1 VRDIIFAVY
10 FVVMQAG
17 NVQAYPW
24 NGEQLQILH
33 SHKDYHCQM
42 LRVIND
48 LERNGP
54 QGQVFPQ
61 APQTNLSSL
70 LPSLGT
76 EPTELLTGQKLH
88 EYLVQHL
95 RAYNVNQLPQ
105 INQNFESLDRIV
117 DVIKHG
123 YELIKKQNST
133 SLAISIDFGQWL
145 ALTFELY
152 KKDRRAG
159 RVAVAWKTWL
169 REHIGINEAYARKLR
184 QVTEILLE
192 FPRFRQL
199 GMSFLEVYRRRN
211 DIKTMLITK
220 PDIAQYWKIAP

>member
-1 VRDIIFAVY
+1 MTLSEYTGERYYFAVY

-24 NGEQLQILH
+24 NDEQLQILH

-42 LRVIND
+42 LDAIRD

-54 QGQVFPQ
+54 QSHVLPQ
-61 APQTNLSSL
+61 KPQTNLSSL
-70 LPSLGT
+70 LPSLRT
-76 EPTELLTGQKLH
+76 ETTELLTGQKLH

-95 RAYNVNQLPQ
+95 GTYDVNHLPQ
-105 INQNFESLDRIV
+105 INHNFESLERIV

-145 ALTFELY
+145 ALTFELF
-152 KKDRRAG
+152 KKERRAG
-159 RVAVAWKTWL
+159 RVAVDWKTWL
-169 REHIGINEAYARKLR
+169 RENIGINDSYARKLR
-184 QVTEILLE
+184 QVL
-192 FPRFRQL
+192 
-199 GMSFLEVYRRRN
+199 S
-211 DIKTMLITK
+211 LIH
-220 PDIAQYWKIAP
+220 I